1 VLHPPAYTSLGEL
14 LADALVQWKREV
26 ALVEMDRKRVT
37 HELTYQ
43 DVKREVARVA
53 RLFVDLELAPG
64 DRVAIVMSNQSR
76 WLIAACALFHR
87 GLTLVP
93 IDYKL
98 SADEQLALVRHAGP
112 RVVVIEHPLLSRLA
126 AGIER
131 ERATSVEQILVSEA
145 PETAV
150 LPKGAV
156 RWESLPENAELPALA
171 PRARTDVASIV
182 YSSGTGG
189 TPKGCVL
196 THDAYLE
203 QLRALMALFPMRPGH
218 RTFSVLPTNHAIDFM
233 VGFIGPFACGSTVV
247 HQRTL
252 RPEFL
257 VSTMKAQRI
266 THMALVPVLL
276 EAFERAL
283 DQRLDERP
291 RWQRTALDGLSALNL
306 ALTRDRPDADTSR
319 RLLGGVHAAFGGH
332 LELIFAGGAFVDRVR
347 AERFYRLGL
356 PVVIGYGLTEC
367 CTVATVND
375 LRPFRADSVGR
386 PVLGVEV
393 RIDRPGDDGIGEVWI
408 RGRTV
413 MKEYFR
419 EPELTARA
427 IDADGWLHTGD
438 LGVIDASEHL
448 RLVGRSKNMI
458 VTAGGKN
465 VYPEDVEASLEGI
478 RCEELAIFASGYV
491 WPRSRALTDEILFA
505 VIRAKPAERGAV
517 LTALADKNRR
527 LAEHKRV
534 SAVLFVDDAFPRT
547 ASMKV
552 KRDVLAESLRAAVT
566 IDALVSIHAP
576 SAASTAVTS

>member
-1 VLHPPAYTSLGEL
+1 MLHPPAYASLGEL
-14 LADALVQWKREV
+14 LRDALVQWKREV

-37 HELTYQ
+37 HELTYL
-43 DVKREVARVA
+43 DVKREVARVC

-64 DRVAIVMSNQSR
+64 DRVGIVMSNQSR
-76 WLIAACALFHR
+76 WLIAACALFQR

-98 SADEQLALVRHAGP
+98 SAEEQLALVRHSGP
-112 RVVVIEHPLLSRLA
+112 RALVIEHPLLARLSLA
-126 AGIER
+126 LER
-131 ERATSVEQILVSEA
+131 ESTSVERILVSEA
-145 PETAV
+145 PAAAS
-150 LPKGAV
+150 LPARAI
-156 RWESLPENAELPALA
+156 RWESLSEEGELPALVHRDRGDTA
-171 PRARTDVASIV
+171 AIV

-203 QLRALMALFPMRPGH
+203 QLLALMDLFPMRPGH

-257 VSTMKAQRI
+257 VSTMKEQRI

-276 EAFERAL
+276 EAFERSL
-283 DQRLDERP
+283 DQRLDARP
-291 RWQRTALDGLSALNL
+291 AWQRTALEGLSALNL
-306 ALTRDRPDADTSR
+306 ALTREQPDARTSR
-319 RLLGGVHAAFGGH
+319 RLLGSLHHAFGGH
-332 LELIFAGGAFVDRVR
+332 LELIFAGGAFVDAAR

-393 RIDRPGDDGIGEVWI
+393 RIDQPGDDGIGEVWI

-427 IDADGWLHTGD
+427 ITEDGWLRTGD
-438 LGVIDASEHL
+438 LGSIDASEHL

-465 VYPEDVEASLEGI
+465 VYPEDVEAALEGL

-491 WPRSRALTDEILFA
+491 WPRSRALTDELLFA
-505 VIRAKPAERGAV
+505 VVRVKGGERGAI
-517 LTALADKNRR
+517 LTALAEKNRR

-534 SAVLFVDDAFPRT
+534 SAVLFVEETFPRT

-552 KRDVLAESLRAAVT
+552 KRDVLAESIRADVS
-566 IDALVSIHAP
+566 IDALVSIGHGVSDARVV
-576 SAASTAVTS
+576 AS